1 MKVKDPVCGMTI
13 EEKEAAATS
22 VYQDR
27 TYHFCSLSCK
37 KKFVEDPR
45 AYAEGAGEARK
56 AS

>member
-1 MKVKDPVCGMTI
+1 MKVKDPICGMTI

-22 VYQDR
+22 VYQGK

-37 KKFVEDPR
+37 KKFDENP
-45 AYAEGAGEARK
+45 ASYAEEGKEERK